1 MKEGLGVVDKILLNI
16 GNIQSF
22 FGGRAMEIL
31 TAYLVTFGWALV
43 GSASMG
49 VGLAISLAIFNLL
62 NKGVDEWALIR
73 EGSVPMAIVLA
84 AVVIASGIVVGSAIK
99 P

>member
-1 MKEGLGVVDKILLNI
+1 
-16 GNIQSF
+16 
-22 FGGRAMEIL
+22 MEIL

>member
-1 MKEGLGVVDKILLNI
+1 MRPEGVGHFAGILKLTNNFR
-16 GNIQSF
+16 GWK
-22 FGGRAMEIL
+22 MEIL

-73 EGSVPMAIVLA
+73 EGSIPMAIVLA
-84 AVVIASGIVVGSAIK
+84 AVVLASGIVVGSAIK